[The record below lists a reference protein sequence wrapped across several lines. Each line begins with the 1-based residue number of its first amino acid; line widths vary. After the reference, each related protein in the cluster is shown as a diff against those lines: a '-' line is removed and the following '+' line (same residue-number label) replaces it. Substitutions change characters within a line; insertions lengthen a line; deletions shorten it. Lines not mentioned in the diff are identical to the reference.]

1 MNKQQ
6 RQELEDMVRQLAEE
20 PYNPSEK
27 HIEEIKQRAF
37 EEYEQ
42 IMAAKQKM
50 KEKRKGTLRRVVVTA
65 ATIVCLL
72 VGSTVIA
79 LLNPLQSGNAD
90 NFFRRAVIWV
100 NDQLHL
106 GIEFPKPKDEPEQ
119 VVIKEPKSFSSFE
132 EAHKELNI
140 PLVCV
145 TGMDELILDEI
156 SAVQEEESICVTIRY
171 KFDGV
176 FINIFMEPSSTFDTA
191 SDKINIL
198 AEKTSMMEIDF
209 GTVYIWENETGRHA
223 LISVQNYQVEL
234 SSTISTE
241 CFYEICQ
248 SLTLVN

>member
-65 ATIVCLL
+65 AAIVCLL

-79 LLNPLQSGNAD
+79 LLNPLQSGDAD

-106 GIEFPKPKDEPEQ
+106 GIQLPLPEIEETKAQ
-119 VVIKEPKSFSSFE
+119 FE
-132 EAHKELNI
+132 EDSIISSISEIAESI
-140 PLVCV
+140 DFPIVY
-145 TGMDELILDEI
+145 LDETDNFHFDLI
-156 SAVQEEESICVTIRY
+156 TKEEVPFSNEIMITLKYSAL
-171 KFDGV
+171 DGV
-176 FINIFMEPSSTFDTA
+176 IRIINESVSESKTTSISTDKVITVQTEVGNVYVYETTTYNTGVLVTENTFVTLVGTMSLESFINHCQNLLIF
-191 SDKINIL
+191 N
-198 AEKTSMMEIDF
+198 
-209 GTVYIWENETGRHA
+209 
-223 LISVQNYQVEL
+223 
-234 SSTISTE
+234 
-241 CFYEICQ
+241 
-248 SLTLVN
+248 

>member
-20 PYNPSEK
+20 PYLPSEK
-27 HIEEIKQRAF
+27 HVEEIKQRAF

-65 ATIVCLL
+65 AAIVCLL

-106 GIEFPKPKDEPEQ
+106 GIELPVHQTEETKAQFEDDRIISSISDIAESIDFPIVYLKETQDLHFDFITREEEPFSKEITVTLRYTTPTGTIRIVNKSGSIFNTISANSNKTITIQ
-119 VVIKEPKSFSSFE
+119 TAIGNVIVFETESFNRGILTVDNASVTLIGTMPIEIFE
-132 EAHKELNI
+132 NYCKNL
-140 PLVCV
+140 
-145 TGMDELILDEI
+145 LIL
-156 SAVQEEESICVTIRY
+156 
-171 KFDGV
+171 
-176 FINIFMEPSSTFDTA
+176 N
-191 SDKINIL
+191 
-198 AEKTSMMEIDF
+198 
-209 GTVYIWENETGRHA
+209 
-223 LISVQNYQVEL
+223 
-234 SSTISTE
+234 
-241 CFYEICQ
+241 
-248 SLTLVN
+248 

>member
-50 KEKRKGTLRRVVVTA
+50 KEKRKGTLRRAVVTA
-65 ATIVCLL
+65 AAIICLL

-106 GIEFPKPKDEPEQ
+106 GIELSVPNEENKGALFYDGEGITSIQKAAESLGMR
-119 VVIKEPKSFSSFE
+119 VVC
-132 EAHKELNI
+132 L
-140 PLVCV
+140 
-145 TGMDELILDEI
+145 
-156 SAVQEEESICVTIRY
+156 EESEKIILEEVDNYVDGFTSEKQITLRYRTNDASISIVT
-171 KFDGV
+171 KTG
-176 FINIFMEPSSTFDTA
+176 INYNTVSIKSESVK
-191 SDKINIL
+191 KIETPIGEIVLLETEDSVRGIVIL
-198 AEKTSMMEIDF
+198 EDA
-209 GTVYIWENETGRHA
+209 NE
-223 LISVQNYQVEL
+223 
-234 SSTISTE
+234 
-241 CFYEICQ
+241 
-248 SLTLVN
+248 

>member
-50 KEKRKGTLRRVVVTA
+50 KEKRKSTLRRVVVTA
-65 ATIVCLL
+65 AAIVCLL
-72 VGSTVIA
+72 IGSTVIA

-106 GIEFPKPKDEPEQ
+106 GIELPMLKEENKAQFDEGTVIASISEVVDSINFPI
-119 VVIKEPKSFSSFE
+119 VYLKETPNLHFDQIEKETDSFSDEVTVTLGYTTPEGTIRITNKSGSIS
-132 EAHKELNI
+132 NI
-140 PLVCV
+140 TSINVGETIFIQTAIGDVIIIETETFIRGILMMDNVYVSLTGTMPLKNFSDYCQNL
-145 TGMDELILDEI
+145 LIL
-156 SAVQEEESICVTIRY
+156 
-171 KFDGV
+171 
-176 FINIFMEPSSTFDTA
+176 N
-191 SDKINIL
+191 
-198 AEKTSMMEIDF
+198 
-209 GTVYIWENETGRHA
+209 
-223 LISVQNYQVEL
+223 
-234 SSTISTE
+234 
-241 CFYEICQ
+241 
-248 SLTLVN
+248 

>member
-65 ATIVCLL
+65 AAIVCLL

-79 LLNPLQSGNAD
+79 LLNPLQSGDAD

-106 GIEFPKPKDEPEQ
+106 GIQLPLPKNEETKAQFAEGDIMPSILDVAETVDFPIVYLEETQDLHFDLITKEIEPFSNEITVNLKYTATDGTIRIINKSGSLSNISSTNTNEVITVQ
-119 VVIKEPKSFSSFE
+119 TSLGNVVIFE
-132 EAHKELNI
+132 TEDFFK
-140 PLVCV
+140 
-145 TGMDELILDEI
+145 
-156 SAVQEEESICVTIRY
+156 
-171 KFDGV
+171 GV
-176 FINIFMEPSSTFDTA
+176 IA
-191 SDKINIL
+191 
-198 AEKTSMMEIDF
+198 IDN
-209 GTVYIWENETGRHA
+209 VYIT
-223 LISVQNYQVEL
+223 LIG
-234 SSTISTE
+234 
-241 CFYEICQ
+241 EIPIEHFMNICK
-248 SLTLVN
+248 SIRILN

>member
-65 ATIVCLL
+65 AAIICLL
-72 VGSTVIA
+72 IGSTVIA

-90 NFFRRAVIWV
+90 NFIRRAVIWV

-106 GIEFPKPKDEPEQ
+106 GIELSAPKTQEDRAQ
-119 VVIKEPKSFSSFE
+119 FE
-132 EAHKELNI
+132 EDVISSISNVAETIDFPIVYLKETNDLHFDFITKEVEPFLNDVTVTLRYTAPDGTI
-140 PLVCV
+140 RLINQSGPTFNTVSANIDEAITAQSAIGNVIVYATEDFDRGLLVVDNVYVTLVGTMPLESFLNHCQNL
-145 TGMDELILDEI
+145 LIL
-156 SAVQEEESICVTIRY
+156 
-171 KFDGV
+171 
-176 FINIFMEPSSTFDTA
+176 N
-191 SDKINIL
+191 
-198 AEKTSMMEIDF
+198 
-209 GTVYIWENETGRHA
+209 
-223 LISVQNYQVEL
+223 
-234 SSTISTE
+234 
-241 CFYEICQ
+241 
-248 SLTLVN
+248 

>member
-37 EEYEQ
+37 AEYEQ

-65 ATIVCLL
+65 AAIICLL

-106 GIEFPKPKDEPEQ
+106 GIELPMPKDENKVQFHEGNIISSISDIAETIDFPIVYFKDKQDLYFDTIIKEEDPFLNET
-119 VVIKEPKSFSSFE
+119 VVILKYTTPDG
-132 EAHKELNI
+132 I
-140 PLVCV
+140 
-145 TGMDELILDEI
+145 
-156 SAVQEEESICVTIRY
+156 IRIVNQA
-171 KFDGV
+171 G
-176 FINIFMEPSSTFDTA
+176 STFSVTSINSDAVTTIQTEIGNIYIYEAEA
-191 SDKINIL
+191 SIRGL
-198 AEKTSMMEIDF
+198 LTIDNANATII
-209 GTVYIWENETGRHA
+209 GTMSLERFIY
-223 LISVQNYQVEL
+223 Y
-234 SSTISTE
+234 
-241 CFYEICQ
+241 CQ
-248 SLTLVN
+248 CIQSFN

>member
-65 ATIVCLL
+65 AAIVCLL

-79 LLNPLQSGNAD
+79 LLNPLQSGDAD

-106 GIEFPKPKDEPEQ
+106 GIELPMLKEENKAQFEEDSILSSISEVAETIDFPI
-119 VVIKEPKSFSSFE
+119 VYLKETQDLHFDLVTKEEDSFSNDIMVTLKYAALDGTIRIVNKKNSTI
-132 EAHKELNI
+132 NI
-140 PLVCV
+140 SS
-145 TGMDELILDEI
+145 TNLDEVI
-156 SAVQEEESICVTIRY
+156 TVKTAIGNIIVYETATYKTGILVIDNTYVTIIGTMPL
-171 KFDGV
+171 DS
-176 FINIFMEPSSTFDTA
+176 FINYCHGIHVF
-191 SDKINIL
+191 N
-198 AEKTSMMEIDF
+198 
-209 GTVYIWENETGRHA
+209 
-223 LISVQNYQVEL
+223 
-234 SSTISTE
+234 
-241 CFYEICQ
+241 
-248 SLTLVN
+248 

>member
-37 EEYEQ
+37 AEYEQ

-65 ATIVCLL
+65 AAIVCLL

-79 LLNPLQSGNAD
+79 LLNPLQSGDAD

-106 GIEFPKPKDEPEQ
+106 GIQLPLPKEKEDKAQFAEGNVLPSISDVAETIDFPIVYLKETQDLHFDIITKEMNPFLNEITVTLRYMTPEGTMRI
-119 VVIKEPKSFSSFE
+119 VNKYGSTSSISSTNSDATITIETSIGNIIVFETSDFNSGIFMIDDVYVTLMGTMPIESF
-132 EAHKELNI
+132 LDYCQN
-140 PLVCV
+140 L
-145 TGMDELILDEI
+145 LIL
-156 SAVQEEESICVTIRY
+156 
-171 KFDGV
+171 
-176 FINIFMEPSSTFDTA
+176 N
-191 SDKINIL
+191 
-198 AEKTSMMEIDF
+198 
-209 GTVYIWENETGRHA
+209 
-223 LISVQNYQVEL
+223 
-234 SSTISTE
+234 
-241 CFYEICQ
+241 
-248 SLTLVN
+248 